1 MNLNAIVR
9 ALAIAFLSFAA
20 VPRILAQAKA
30 ETHANQRATAPRA
43 GPGHWMAPAGT
54 SISVDRE
61 TGRISMELPTQPIDG
76 SREQQVRF
84 EEWRRHPYPGSG
96 PFPSTREEPDSL
108 PSHTIYRPQ
117 DLSKTPKL
125 PVLLWASGGCRNTS
139 VEFTR
144 FLGELASHGYLVIAV
159 GRSDVPFMIVN
170 YNGGLGVLANGPV
183 PNPAVSL
190 QVTDP
195 AVMLRGLDWAVAENS
210 REGSPLFGKVDAGKV
225 AALGQSCGGTQA
237 FRAARDPRIKT
248 VLALN
253 SGFPTK
259 ASDSREP
266 NTAADWTAEKL
277 AIPAALF
284 EGGPAD
290 LAYASGEASFQA
302 LPETTSVLKANMP
315 LLGHTGAYAMP
326 DIRWTRGVLA
336 WFDWQLKGE
345 AEALKMFSGPSCTMC
360 TDDDW
365 WVQSRNLR

>member
-1 MNLNAIVR
+1 
-9 ALAIAFLSFAA
+9 
-20 VPRILAQAKA
+20 
-30 ETHANQRATAPRA
+30 
-43 GPGHWMAPAGT
+43 
-54 SISVDRE
+54 
-61 TGRISMELPTQPIDG
+61 
-76 SREQQVRF
+76 
-84 EEWRRHPYPGSG
+84 
-96 PFPSTREEPDSL
+96 
-108 PSHTIYRPQ
+108 
-117 DLSKTPKL
+117 
-125 PVLLWASGGCRNTS
+125 
-139 VEFTR
+139 
-144 FLGELASHGYLVIAV
+144 
-159 GRSDVPFMIVN
+159 MIVS
-170 YNGGLGVLANGPV
+170 YNGGLGVLGNGPV
-183 PNPAVSL
+183 PNPEVPL

-210 REGSPLFGKVDAGKV
+210 REGSPLFGRVDAGKV

-237 FRAARDPRIKT
+237 FRAARDPRIRT
-248 VLALN
+248 VIALN
-253 SGFPTK
+253 SGFPSK

-290 LAYASGEASFQA
+290 LAYASGEASFKA

-336 WFDWQLKGE
+336 WLDWQLKGE

>member
-1 MNLNAIVR
+1 MNMNAIVR
-9 ALAIAFLSFAA
+9 ALAIALLSFAA
-20 VPRILAQAKA
+20 IPRILAQAKA
-30 ETHANQRATAPRA
+30 ETQPKQNPTPYPA
-43 GPGHWMAPAGT
+43 GSGHWMAPAGT

-108 PSHTIYRPQ
+108 TSHTIYRPQ
-117 DLSKTPKL
+117 DLSKTAQIPI
-125 PVLLWASGGCRNTS
+125 LLWASGGCRNTS

-144 FLGELASHGYLVIAV
+144 FLGELASHGYLVVAI

-170 YNGGLGVLANGPV
+170 YNGGLGVLGNGPA
-183 PNPAVSL
+183 PNPTVPL

-210 REGSPLFGKVDAGKV
+210 REGSPLFGKVDTREV

-248 VLALN
+248 VVALN

-259 ASDSREP
+259 AGGSGEP
-266 NTAADWTAEKL
+266 NTAAAWTAEKL

-290 LAYASGEASFQA
+290 LAYAGGEASFKA

-336 WFDWQLKGE
+336 WLDWQLKRE

-365 WVQSRNLR
+365 WVQSRNLQ